1 VLVPTTSL
9 QAADATEKDPERTV
23 RLRVICAPMPPKVF
37 WARTEIELA
46 MQYLKE
52 LRPGVEHEDGSMQ
65 FECEVRVKRNPK
77 NGNPNFLGPWVHGPA
92 GARHL
97 YLNWQG
103 TEGHVRVQFGRMK
116 IHLASIT
123 WEQIEAVS
131 QVSGGV
137 LEATVSGVDRK
148 GAPACASVPLLD
160 EGWIVGEG

>member
-1 VLVPTTSL
+1 MSTTSRR
-9 QAADATEKDPERTV
+9 AAAATEKGPERTV
-23 RLRVICAPMPPKVF
+23 RLRVICAPMPPKRF
-37 WARTEIELA
+37 GARTEIELA
-46 MQYLKE
+46 MQYLEE
-52 LRPGVEHEDGSMQ
+52 LRSGVERKEGSMQ

-92 GARHL
+92 EARHL

-103 TEGHVRVQFGRMK
+103 TEDHVRVRFGRMK

-131 QVSGGV
+131 QVAGGV

-160 EGWIVGEG
+160 DGWIVCEG